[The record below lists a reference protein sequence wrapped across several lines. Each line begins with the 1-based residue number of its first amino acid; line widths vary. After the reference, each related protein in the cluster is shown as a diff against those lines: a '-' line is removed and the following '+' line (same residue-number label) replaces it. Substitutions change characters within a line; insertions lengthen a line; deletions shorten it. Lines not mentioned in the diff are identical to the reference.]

1 MFTPTLCDA
10 SQTHRT
16 GNHTTIHHTE
26 MFMRSSTVVTE
37 IKYHRIKTMA
47 NTCRKQSC
55 IRSIY
60 AYTLY
65 HLFVMCPRF
74 MRWYFLLC
82 ICRGIKQ
89 TYIYVGDICIYLL
102 MCIMVCSWVT
112 LLTSHGCHLKHK
124 QSNICLFLPP
134 ETLWCNTHD

>member
-1 MFTPTLCDA
+1 MTTDCKRMFTPTLCDA

-47 NTCRKQSC
+47 NTCMKQSC
-55 IRSIY
+55 IRSIF

-65 HLFVMCPRF
+65 VRYVSTFYAVVFFYCVYVVVLNKHIYVSVIYVFIYWCL
-74 MRWYFLLC
+74 LLC
-82 ICRGIKQ
+82 
-89 TYIYVGDICIYLL
+89 V
-102 MCIMVCSWVT
+102 
-112 LLTSHGCHLKHK
+112 HG
-124 QSNICLFLPP
+124 LFY
-134 ETLWCNTHD
+134 